1 MSEHFNG
8 EEMYLEPQLEC
19 DQEILDP
26 MGQSALT
33 VAVPNVNIN
42 VCNSHC

>member
-1 MSEHFNG
+1 MNNG
-8 EEMYLEPQLEC
+8 EEMYLEPRLEC

-26 MGQSALT
+26 MSASALAP
-33 VAVPNVNIN
+33 VVPNVNIN

>member
-1 MSEHFNG
+1 MTNG
-8 EEMYLEPQLEC
+8 EEMYLEPRLEC

-26 MGQSALT
+26 MGDSAM
-33 VAVPNVNIN
+33 VIVPNININ